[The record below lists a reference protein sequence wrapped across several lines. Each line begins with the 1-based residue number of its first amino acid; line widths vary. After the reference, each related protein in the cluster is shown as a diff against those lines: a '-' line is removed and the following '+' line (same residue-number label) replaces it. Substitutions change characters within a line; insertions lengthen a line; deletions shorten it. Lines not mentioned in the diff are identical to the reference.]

1 VAKPPYPRARKRFG
15 QHFLEP
21 AWVTRLVNLVDPRPE
36 DVFLE
41 IGPGRGAL
49 TRVLAPRA
57 GRVIAIEIDRDL
69 AAALPATVP
78 SNVTVIQGDFLELN
92 LESGLAD
99 LLPREAGV
107 LRDARPT
114 DSAGRPRRDA
124 STVDST
130 GASRDDRLDGD
141 LSLRV
146 IGNLPYNISS
156 PILFKLI
163 TAADCGRRVSDA
175 TLMLQKE
182 VVDRITAEPGSGDYG
197 TLAIQVGRV
206 ADVERLLTLPPG
218 AFRPPPKVTSAV
230 VRLRFRPPSVDVASP
245 DMFERVVRGIF
256 LQRRKTLSNALK
268 PVAAALGQSADK
280 VVERAGLDGRRRPET
295 LTLDEIAR
303 ICRAML

>member
-1 VAKPPYPRARKRFG
+1 MAKPPYPRARKRFG

-36 DVFLE
+36 DMFLE

-163 TAADCGRRVSDA
+163 TAADGGRRVSDA

-197 TLAIQVGRV
+197 TLAIQVAPGGR
-206 ADVERLLTLPPG
+206 RG
-218 AFRPPPKVTSAV
+218 AT
-230 VRLRFRPPSVDVASP
+230 VD
-245 DMFERVVRGIF
+245 
-256 LQRRKTLSNALK
+256 
-268 PVAAALGQSADK
+268 AAARRFSSASQGHLRGRSAALPAA
-280 VVERAGLDGRRRPET
+280 VCGRRQSRHVRTGRARDLPSAPKDTLERIET
-295 LTLDEIAR
+295 SRCCSGAIGR
-303 ICRAML
+303 